1 VCAFGA
7 AGTASVAVSLL
18 DPTVPLAEA
27 GLSLLYSAVLGLAL
41 GYLVIRVD
49 TFLTGPRGRRARRLE
64 EASAHRPEPGRMQ
77 PLL

>member
-1 VCAFGA
+1 M
-7 AGTASVAVSLL
+7 
-18 DPTVPLAEA
+18 
-27 GLSLLYSAVLGLAL
+27 GLAV
-41 GYLVIRVD
+41 GYVVFGVD